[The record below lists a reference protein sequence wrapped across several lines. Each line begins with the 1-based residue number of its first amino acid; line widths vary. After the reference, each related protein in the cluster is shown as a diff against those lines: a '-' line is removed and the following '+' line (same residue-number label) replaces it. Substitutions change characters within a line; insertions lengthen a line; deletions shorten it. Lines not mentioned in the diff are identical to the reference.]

1 MPKLLFS
8 GFILIASTGARVSSR
23 VLTRNGSG
31 KPPPATTGR
40 EMRRISYT
48 EFMLGAPVGR
58 ADVGCAG
65 RAMCLDQGRSVGGS
79 APRTPISRH
88 CHRNVFGSMRSFE
101 RGPLPVMHSACN
113 GLQTVSDSLSLG
125 LRVQNCEIRRD
136 FYLGRDV
143 SCGSMAAVEAG
154 LIVSPVSPRL
164 RKCCVRR
171 GCYAWCHN
179 RTFAADRT
187 ESPRH
192 GRSGSRA
199 SIEDNQKSRYA
210 SDALGSYRPAPP
222 AERPRPWRRL

>member
-88 CHRNVFGSMRSFE
+88 CRRNVFGSMRSFE
-101 RGPLPVMHSACN
+101 RTVMHSACN
-113 GLQTVSDSLSLG
+113 GLHTVSDSLSLG
-125 LRVQNCEIRRD
+125 LRAQNCGIRRD

-143 SCGSMAAVEAG
+143 SCGS
-154 LIVSPVSPRL
+154 R
-164 RKCCVRR
+164 
-171 GCYAWCHN
+171 
-179 RTFAADRT
+179 ADVQ
-187 ESPRH
+187 
-192 GRSGSRA
+192 G
-199 SIEDNQKSRYA
+199 
-210 SDALGSYRPAPP
+210 
-222 AERPRPWRRL
+222 